1 LDFEE
6 FKRMSAAGL
15 PYRLRPNKFVDREL
29 FLDIISRVV
38 SARGPRDY
46 AYISMGGAHLVD
58 HFGVFRRTGIEKL
71 YAFDED
77 NNTVERQKANKP
89 FDQVECK
96 CHGSDELAGRYEQIL
111 NDLGAEKAVIWLDYT
126 RPRQRLS
133 QLQEVESLAKKLLP
147 GDVLRVTINADTEG
161 LRKLKAQLPNGLD
174 FATPNEEWA
183 ALLRQQLGEFVPA
196 DLNGFT
202 ATSFPGALARCV
214 EAAISSGL
222 AQGEEGV
229 TALPLLSTSYQDTS
243 RMLSV
248 TVLICSRDE
257 EAATPPHWDFLPN
270 GWNEVINI
278 DAPDLSLREKGKLD
292 SILHMG
298 SKNAADTL
306 GFFLGDSRE
315 KSEATIKSYTTFRRY
330 YPSFFNI
337 EA

>member
-1 LDFEE
+1 
-6 FKRMSAAGL
+6 MSAAGL

-71 YAFDED
+71 YAFDEN

-89 FDQVECK
+89 FDQVKCE

-111 NDLGAEKAVIWLDYT
+111 NDLSADKAVIWLDYT
-126 RPRQRLS
+126 RPKQRLS

-147 GDVLRVTINADTEG
+147 GDVLRVTLNADIEG
-161 LRKLKAQLPNGLD
+161 LLKLKAQLPKGLT
-174 FATPNEEWA
+174 FTTPNEEWA
-183 ALLRQQLGEFVPA
+183 ALLRQQLGELVPA

-202 ATSFPGALARCV
+202 AASFPGALARCV

-222 AQGEEGV
+222 AQGEEGAI
-229 TALPLLSTSYQDTS
+229 ALPLLSTTYQDTS

-248 TVLICSRDE
+248 TVLICASDE
-257 EAATPPHWDFLPN
+257 ETATPPHWDFLPN
-270 GWNEVINI
+270 GWSEVINI

-298 SKNAADTL
+298 IKDAADTL

-315 KSEATIKSYTTFRRY
+315 RSEATIDSYTTFRRY
-330 YPSFFNI
+330 YPSFSNV
-337 EA
+337 ES